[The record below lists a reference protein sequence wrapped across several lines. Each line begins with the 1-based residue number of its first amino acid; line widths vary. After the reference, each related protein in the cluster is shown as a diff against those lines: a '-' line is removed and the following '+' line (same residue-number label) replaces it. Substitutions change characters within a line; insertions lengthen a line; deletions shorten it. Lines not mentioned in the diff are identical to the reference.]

1 MGEFA
6 DKLAAQSPAFQR
18 AYLGS
23 LAPNLVK
30 SGKLEKYYQT
40 LTNFDFMVAKI
51 NHPEFGVQPLIEDYD
66 LIKDSEVLKNPEY
79 NQNKIHVLKL
89 IEGTL
94 RLSAHILN
102 KNQIELLPQLWGR
115 LLSFELPEIKAFLMM
130 VKQSQ
135 SQPQPWFRPLI
146 PSLDPPGRTLLRT
159 LTGHSSSVDAI
170 TVTSNGKYIISG
182 SNDKTLKVWDLEIGK
197 EISSFTGHTDKIN
210 TIVVTPDDKLL
221 ISGSNDKTIK
231 IWDLETGTELYTLIG
246 HTDSVQAVALTPNGK
261 QVISSSID
269 NTLKVWNLKTG
280 QEIFSITGNGNQVN
294 TVTVTPDS
302 KHLIYHISY
311 DNSIQ
316 VLDLESQNVIASFTG
331 ESALTCC
338 AVASDG
344 MTIVAGEASGRVHF
358 LRLETR

>member
-221 ISGSNDKTIK
+221 ISGSSDKTIK
-231 IWDLETGTELYTLIG
+231 VWNLETKQQIFIFEGHIEQITSIAVTPSGKRVISASEDKTIKVWSLTTGQELNTLIGHTKKINNVIFAPYGRCVISGSDDQTIKVWNLETGKVLYTLKG
-246 HTDSVQAVALTPNGK
+246 HTDSVQVVAVT
-261 QVISSSID
+261 
-269 NTLKVWNLKTG
+269 
-280 QEIFSITGNGNQVN
+280 
-294 TVTVTPDS
+294 
-302 KHLIYHISY
+302 
-311 DNSIQ
+311 
-316 VLDLESQNVIASFTG
+316 
-331 ESALTCC
+331 
-338 AVASDG
+338 
-344 MTIVAGEASGRVHF
+344 
-358 LRLETR
+358 